1 MDKTN
6 EALHKAGELLPV
18 AETFYSLQ
26 GEGYNTGK
34 PAFFI
39 RLSGCNIR
47 CPFCDSKK
55 TWNMEAAEWLTIAEL
70 TEKVKESGAENIVIT
85 GGEPLMH
92 NLTPLCQALHSAG
105 RKLWLETSASLPFSG
120 QWDWVCISPKKSLP
134 PLETNLAF
142 ADELKIVI
150 STAEDLNELHEYE
163 QAVPEHTQLYLQ
175 AEWDK
180 RRELTPII
188 ISHIK
193 KHQNWRLSLQT
204 HKWLDIE

>member
-39 RLSGCNIR
+39 RLSGCNVH

-120 QWDWVCISPKKSLP
+120 RWDWVCISPKKSLP
-134 PLETNLAF
+134 PLEANLAF
-142 ADELKIVI
+142 ADELKIII
-150 STAEDLNELHEYE
+150 STAEDLNELAEYE
-163 QAVPEHTQLYLQ
+163 QAVPEYTQFYLQ

>member
-1 MDKTN
+1 
-6 EALHKAGELLPV
+6 
-18 AETFYSLQ
+18 
-26 GEGYNTGK
+26 
-34 PAFFI
+34 
-39 RLSGCNIR
+39 
-47 CPFCDSKK
+47 
-55 TWNMEAAEWLTIAEL
+55 MEAAEWLTIAEL

-85 GGEPLMH
+85 GGEPLMN

-134 PLETNLAF
+134 PLEANLAF

-180 RRELTPII
+180 RREITPII

>member
-1 MDKTN
+1 MDKANKVLCET
-6 EALHKAGELLPV
+6 GEILPV

-39 RLSGCNIR
+39 RLSGCNVH

-55 TWNMEAAEWLTIAEL
+55 TWDMDAAEWLTIAEL
-70 TEKVKESGAENIVIT
+70 TSKVKESEAENIVIT

-92 NLTPLCQALHSAG
+92 KLTPLCQALHSIN

-134 PLETNLAF
+134 PLRENLVF
-142 ADELKIVI
+142 ANELKIVI
-150 STAEDLNELHEYE
+150 STAEDLNELNKYE
-163 QAVPEHTQLYLQ
+163 QAVPPRTLLYLQ

-180 RRELTPII
+180 RREITPTI
-188 ISHIK
+188 ISYIK

>member
-1 MDKTN
+1 
-6 EALHKAGELLPV
+6 
-18 AETFYSLQ
+18 
-26 GEGYNTGK
+26 
-34 PAFFI
+34 
-39 RLSGCNIR
+39 
-47 CPFCDSKK
+47 
-55 TWNMEAAEWLTIAEL
+55 MEAAEWLTIAEL

-120 QWDWVCISPKKSLP
+120 KWDWVCISPKKSLP
-134 PLETNLAF
+134 PLEANLAF

-180 RRELTPII
+180 RQELTPII

>member
-1 MDKTN
+1 
-6 EALHKAGELLPV
+6 
-18 AETFYSLQ
+18 
-26 GEGYNTGK
+26 
-34 PAFFI
+34 
-39 RLSGCNIR
+39 
-47 CPFCDSKK
+47 
-55 TWNMEAAEWLTIAEL
+55 MEAAEWLTIAEL

-120 QWDWVCISPKKSLP
+120 KWDWVCISPKKSLP
-134 PLETNLAF
+134 PLEANLAF

-150 STAEDLNELHEYE
+150 STAEDLNELAEYE
-163 QAVPEHTQLYLQ
+163 QAVPEYTQFYLQ

-193 KHQNWRLSLQT
+193 KYQNWRLSLQT

>member
-1 MDKTN
+1 MNKTN

-39 RLSGCNIR
+39 RLSGCNVH

-105 RKLWLETSASLPFSG
+105 HKLWLETSASLPFSG
-120 QWDWVCISPKKSLP
+120 KWDWVCISPKKSLP
-134 PLETNLAF
+134 PLEANLAF

>member
-6 EALHKAGELLPV
+6 EALYEAGELLPV

-39 RLSGCNIR
+39 RLSGCNVH

-70 TEKVKESGAENIVIT
+70 SEKVKESGAENIVIT

-105 RKLWLETSASLPFSG
+105 CKLCLETSASLPFSG
-120 QWDWVCISPKKSLP
+120 RWDWVCISPKKSLP
-134 PLETNLAF
+134 PLEANLAF

-163 QAVPEHTQLYLQ
+163 QTVPEHTLLYLQ

-180 RRELTPII
+180 RQELTPII